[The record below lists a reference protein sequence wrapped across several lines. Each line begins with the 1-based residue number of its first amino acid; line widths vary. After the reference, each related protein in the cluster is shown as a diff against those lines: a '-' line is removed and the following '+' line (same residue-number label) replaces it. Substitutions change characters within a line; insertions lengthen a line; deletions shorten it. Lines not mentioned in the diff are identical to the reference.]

1 MPIQIQNAAAR
12 LATGFLGVALA
23 VFMAAPAQAFSLK
36 VPTAVKNSFRSLL
49 AQEGTFTPPPSSSG
63 TLGQFQPS
71 PTQSGPV
78 SGSTGQFQPPP
89 GDTSGQFGTNQ
100 VGPNQGQN
108 FDQGIRNNYQGINI
122 DQGIRNQP
130 MDGQNQGQFGN
141 DQFQQVKEG
150 FGPMRNDLNKFDNM
164 VKDSERR
171 GQQVSPQTK
180 EKLQRS
186 KETVNSVRRSENP
199 EEMQNI
205 NTDQLEGDM
214 QDLEME
220 RRRLEEE
227 KRNLAQMKKG
237 MLQMGK
243 GLKQFEAQIA
253 RLAKQKIKVPAEVT
267 ETLAKIKTVIAAIKA
282 AKTFDEAEE
291 AGMQDLPELFQ
302 SLDEFRH
309 QLEALSRWPQVAR
322 QITQQ
327 VRRLDSELKRVKT
340 TVDRL
345 KRQRIDLTD
354 EYTAFEAAVKKLKE
368 VAGVAS
374 AKATSGNT
382 EDVEE
387 AFNLLENEFFGAM
400 EEAFQSVQI
409 IQTMTNLGRFNS
421 DFRRGL
427 AQAQQ
432 TINRLKRQKVDTA
445 ELQELYNEAKAKGEE
460 VLALLRARPIDSEA
474 IQEGLQELENL
485 KQQFEEMAGEVSGEE
500 EVLPWEQGKNQF
512 QAIQLSP
519 DISKLIPSKETA
531 TTPEL

>member
-23 VFMAAPAQAFSLK
+23 VFIAAPAQAFSLK

-78 SGSTGQFQPPP
+78 SGSTGQFQQQPSNGQFGSNQVGPSQGQFGSQP
-89 GDTSGQFGTNQ
+89 SSGQFGQ
-100 VGPNQGQN
+100 
-108 FDQGIRNNYQGINI
+108 
-122 DQGIRNQP
+122 QP
-130 MDGQNQGQFGN
+130 QGQFGN
-141 DQFQQVKEG
+141 EQFQQVKEG
-150 FGPMRNDLNKFDNM
+150 VGPLRNDLNKFDNM

-171 GQQVSPQTK
+171 GQTVSPQTK

-205 NTDQLEGDM
+205 NTDQLESDV

-237 MLQMGK
+237 MLQMEK
-243 GLKQFEAQIA
+243 GLKQFEVQIT
-253 RLAKQKIKVPAEVT
+253 RLARQKIKVPAEVS

>member
-23 VFMAAPAQAFSLK
+23 VFIAAPAQAFSLK

-100 VGPNQGQN
+100 VGPNQTQQQQGQ
-108 FDQGIRNNYQGINI
+108 FGQQPQGQFG
-122 DQGIRNQP
+122 QP
-130 MDGQNQGQFGN
+130 NQGQFGN

-253 RLAKQKIKVPAEVT
+253 RLAKQKIKVPAEVS

>member
-1 MPIQIQNAAAR
+1 M
-12 LATGFLGVALA
+12 
-23 VFMAAPAQAFSLK
+23 
-36 VPTAVKNSFRSLL
+36 
-49 AQEGTFTPPPSSSG
+49 
-63 TLGQFQPS
+63 
-71 PTQSGPV
+71 
-78 SGSTGQFQPPP
+78 
-89 GDTSGQFGTNQ
+89 
-100 VGPNQGQN
+100 
-108 FDQGIRNNYQGINI
+108 
-122 DQGIRNQP
+122 
-130 MDGQNQGQFGN
+130 
-141 DQFQQVKEG
+141 
-150 FGPMRNDLNKFDNM
+150 
-164 VKDSERR
+164 
-171 GQQVSPQTK
+171 
-180 EKLQRS
+180 
-186 KETVNSVRRSENP
+186 
-199 EEMQNI
+199 
-205 NTDQLEGDM
+205 
-214 QDLEME
+214 
-220 RRRLEEE
+220 
-227 KRNLAQMKKG
+227 
-237 MLQMGK
+237 
-243 GLKQFEAQIA
+243 
-253 RLAKQKIKVPAEVT
+253 
-267 ETLAKIKTVIAAIKA
+267 AKIKTVIAAIKA

-327 VRRLDSELKRVKT
+327 VRRLNTELKRAKT

-345 KRQRIDLTD
+345 KRQKIDLTD